1 MAIKISTGLPNCREG
16 RQNRIGSVTPQGM
29 QRTARLAEELGYYAL
44 WPNEFIATDAAVSN
58 RYAEPPNLYDT
69 IVTMACV
76 AAATNR
82 IRITPSTIVLPL
94 HDPLLL
100 ARQIATLDVF
110 SDGRITLG
118 VGLGGPADEYRRF
131 YGLLD
136 KPNRGQMMDEYLQA
150 LRALWTDRA
159 ASFHGKY
166 VDITEVEA
174 FPKPVQDPLP
184 IFIAGQGEAMLR
196 RLAKFAQG
204 WIDFAMPPN
213 KMQATA
219 ALIQRYA
226 EEVGRGDVRI
236 EIARQFYVSLAPTEA
251 EAVAN
256 RNAAVPPATKAQPS
270 PAAATSGS
278 PMEPTLVGTPEQI
291 RARLQDYVVAGATEL
306 CVIFY
311 APDWEATE
319 RQLRLFATEVM
330 PALEPAT

>member
-1 MAIKISTGLPNCREG
+1 
-16 RQNRIGSVTPQGM
+16 M
-29 QRTARLAEELGYYAL
+29 QRTARLAEELGYYSL
-44 WPNEFIATDAAVSN
+44 WPNEFIATDAAVSR
-58 RYAEPPNLYDT
+58 RYAEPPNLYDA
-69 IVTMACV
+69 IVTMAYV

-94 HDPLLL
+94 HEPLLL

-110 SDGRITLG
+110 SGGRITLG
-118 VGLGGPADEYRRF
+118 IGLGGPADEYRQF

-196 RLAKFAQG
+196 RLAKFGQG
-204 WIDFAMPPN
+204 WIDFALPPDE
-213 KMQATA
+213 MQTTA

-226 EEVGRGDVRI
+226 EEAGRGDVRI
-236 EIARQFYVSLAPTEA
+236 EIARQFYVSIAPTEA

-256 RNAAVPPATKAQPS
+256 QNAAVPPATKAQPS
-270 PAAATSGS
+270 PVAATSGS

-291 RARLQDYVVAGATEL
+291 RARLQDYVATGATEL

-311 APDWEATE
+311 APDLEATE
-319 RQLRLFATEVM
+319 RQLRLFASEVM